1 MRSSR
6 ARLFALLATLVALL
20 AAAAPARAH
29 YFCHMRERV
38 VAECCCPKEPSHG
51 DHGEGTASAR
61 APDCCER
68 LASVSRAAIAAPH
81 DAAADVPSAAVIA
94 IVPVTE
100 YGDPLREAATV
111 ATALARAP
119 PAIGPPAFISQC
131 RLLI

>member
-29 YFCHMRERV
+29 FFCHMRERV
-38 VAECCCPKEPSHG
+38 VSACCCPKEAKDAERVTPPS
-51 DHGEGTASAR
+51 AS

-68 LASVSRAAIAAPH
+68 IASVSKAAVSTAH
-81 DAAADVPSAAVIA
+81 DGNASVPSAAVVA
-94 IVPVTE
+94 ILVGYEQVEPARGV
-100 YGDPLREAATV
+100 AIS
-111 ATALARAP
+111 ATAQARAP
-119 PAIGPPAFISQC
+119 PAIGPPAFISFC

>member
-6 ARLFALLATLVALL
+6 ARLFALLATLVAVL

-51 DHGEGTASAR
+51 DHRDGASSAS

-68 LASVSRAAIAAPH
+68 LTSVSRAAIATPH
-81 DAAADVPSAAVIA
+81 DAAADVPSATVVV
-94 IVPVTE
+94 IVPVLE
-100 YGDPLREAATV
+100 YAHLLREATTV

-131 RLLI
+131 RLLL

>member
-1 MRSSR
+1 MRSPR

-38 VAECCCPKEPSHG
+38 VAECCCPQDATHAAG
-51 DHGEGTASAR
+51 DRHASVS

-68 LASVSRAAIAAPH
+68 ITSVTRAAVATTHDGAASVP
-81 DAAADVPSAAVIA
+81 PPA
-94 IVPVTE
+94 IVAFLPIHALV
-100 YGDPLREAATV
+100 DPSSEAITT

-119 PAIGPPAFISQC
+119 PAIGPPAFLSHC
-131 RLLI
+131 RFLI

>member
-6 ARLFALLATLVALL
+6 ARLFALLATLLALL

-51 DHGEGTASAR
+51 DHGDGAVSAR
-61 APDCCER
+61 APDCCDR
-68 LASVSRAAIAAPH
+68 LASVSRTAIATSHDVASHVPPAAI
-81 DAAADVPSAAVIA
+81 VA
-94 IVPVTE
+94 IVSTAQ
-100 YGDPLREAATV
+100 YAHPLHEAATI

>member
-6 ARLFALLATLVALL
+6 ARLFALLATLIAFL
-20 AAAAPARAH
+20 AVAAPARAH

-51 DHGEGTASAR
+51 DHGDAAASAS

-81 DAAADVPSAAVIA
+81 DAASDVPSAAVIA
-94 IVPVTE
+94 IVPAAE
-100 YGDPLREAATV
+100 YTHPLREAVTV

-119 PAIGPPAFISQC
+119 PAIGPPAFISYC

>member
-38 VAECCCPKEPSHG
+38 VAECCCPKEPSHR
-51 DHGEGTASAR
+51 DHDGATSAR

-68 LASVSRAAIAAPH
+68 LAAVSRAAIATTH
-81 DAAADVPSAAVIA
+81 DAAAHVPPAAIVALVPS
-94 IVPVTE
+94 TE
-100 YGDPLREAATV
+100 SDNPLREATTL

-119 PAIGPPAFISQC
+119 PAIGPPAFISYC

>member
-38 VAECCCPKEPSHG
+38 VAECCCPKDPSHG
-51 DHGEGTASAR
+51 DHGDGAASAS

-68 LASVSRAAIAAPH
+68 LASVSRAAIATLH
-81 DAAADVPSAAVIA
+81 DAAADVPSATVVALA
-94 IVPVTE
+94 PAPESVPT
-100 YGDPLREAATV
+100 LREATTV
-111 ATALARAP
+111 ATAFARAP
-119 PAIGPPAFISQC
+119 PAIGPPAFISYC